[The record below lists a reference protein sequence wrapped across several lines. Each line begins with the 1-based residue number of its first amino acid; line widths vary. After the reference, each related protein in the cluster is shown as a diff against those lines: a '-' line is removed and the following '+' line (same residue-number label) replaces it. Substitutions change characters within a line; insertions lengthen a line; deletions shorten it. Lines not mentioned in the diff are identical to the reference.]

1 MCAGGTCGV
10 AENGG
15 PLRWRMTA
23 HVMRGERMPVRIDI
37 EYDDSAI
44 RRALDR
50 LMRAGSDLSPAIFVS
65 REIPD

>member
-1 MCAGGTCGV
+1 
-10 AENGG
+10 
-15 PLRWRMTA
+15 
-23 HVMRGERMPVRIDI
+23 MPIRIDI
-37 EYDDSAI
+37 EYDDSTV